1 MGLLGAI
8 LCVLGLRQS
17 TVAAMFR
24 TVRVAGAQV
33 EYDQRG
39 AGPQLLLIHSLLTEL
54 TVFDRVLPE
63 LAAARRVTRINLPG
77 FGASAP
83 LPLHTVAEHAGHVAR
98 VMDGLE
104 LPRDTAVFG
113 NGFGAF
119 VALEL
124 AIRRGERFGRLIVA
138 DTLAAFPEPARAPFR
153 AMAERVRAGGMAAV
167 LDTAIARM
175 FPPAFGA
182 QHPELIAERK
192 AALAAVEPQCFA
204 RACLALADLDLAAQA
219 PQIEN
224 PTLVLCGELDQ
235 TTPPALARELASLIP
250 GARYEGIAESGHCPM
265 LEQPALLTDKVQRFL
280 AR

>member
-1 MGLLGAI
+1 
-8 LCVLGLRQS
+8 
-17 TVAAMFR
+17 MFR

-77 FGASAP
+77 FGATAP
-83 LPLHTVAEHAGHVAR
+83 VPLQTVAEHAGHVAR
-98 VMDGLE
+98 VMDALE
-104 LPRDTAVFG
+104 LPRETAVFG

-119 VALEL
+119 VA
-124 AIRRGERFGRLIVA
+124 
-138 DTLAAFPEPARAPFR
+138 ARAPFR

-167 LDTAIARM
+167 LDTALGRM
-175 FPPAFGA
+175 FPPAFA
-182 QHPELIAERK
+182 ARHPEVIAERK

-204 RACLALADLDLAAQA
+204 RACLALAALDLTAQA
-219 PQIEN
+219 PKIEN

-250 GARYEGIAESGHCPM
+250 GARYEDIPGAGHCPM
-265 LEQPALLTDKVQRFL
+265 LEQPALLIDKVQRFL